1 MTADE
6 AFEILLVEKE
16 FIQKAGPAVLR
27 LKLMEIGSL
36 CQRRLVGDEV
46 VVAARTAAQELRR
59 LIAERPCVSLIDF
72 KARDKVLHPAGSRRQ
87 RSAKTSGWIAELAS
101 PLFPERSSK
110 ETAGQ
115 PHAYRGGDSRR
126 SADDAEFDQRD
137 GISPDSVSDQGNSL
151 RGLREYS
158 FLMNGIF
165 DSTSEPTRF
174 ITRANE
180 PVNRCAPTLLRGD
193 AKSEQG
199 ANPILPIYK
208 KSA

>member
-16 FIQKAGPAVLR
+16 FVQKAGPAVLR

-46 VVAARTAAQELRR
+46 VEAARMAAQELHR

-72 KARDKVLHPAGSRRQ
+72 KARDKVLHPDSRRQ
-87 RSAKTSGWIAELAS
+87 RSATTSGWIAELAS
-101 PLFPERSSK
+101 PLFAERSSK
-110 ETAGQ
+110 ETAEQ
-115 PHAYRGGDSRR
+115 PHAYRGDNSRR

-137 GISPDSVSDQGNSL
+137 GIAPDSVSDRGNSL
-151 RGLREYS
+151 RRLREYS

-165 DSTSEPTRF
+165 DSPSEPTRF
-174 ITRANE
+174 VTRANE
-180 PVNRCAPTLLRGD
+180 PAIRCAPTLRGD